1 MVVQT
6 PMDYLSKEL
15 DHAMIYVACKIK
27 ATFSCEVI
35 RVQGTG
41 FQSGV
46 LSCIMPRLATHLV
59 HVSLSITALAAT
71 IHSHIDYDEYYS
83 Q

>member
-6 PMDYLSKEL
+6 PMDYLSKDL

-35 RVQGTG
+35 HASRELVFNQVYCRVLCPGW
-41 FQSGV
+41 
-46 LSCIMPRLATHLV
+46 

-71 IHSHIDYDEYYS
+71 IHSHIDYDE
-83 Q
+83 